1 MASPTK
7 NTTIYKANSTKE
19 GRSDRTEH
27 SQTRNPFQVITG
39 TEKSR
44 PNPYK
49 TTAKHQKMEIIAFLL
64 MKSIPHKTNHD
75 PEENCKHSISNS
87 IKHCQTSIW
96 GYEKIAELET

>member
-1 MASPTK
+1 
-7 NTTIYKANSTKE
+7 
-19 GRSDRTEH
+19 
-27 SQTRNPFQVITG
+27 
-39 TEKSR
+39 
-44 PNPYK
+44 
-49 TTAKHQKMEIIAFLL
+49 